1 MSINSQLLN
10 NSAKLA
16 LTDAAFKSA
25 QNRGAMGTVKLRI
38 KAWNNE
44 KQMCVCVSVLG
55 M

>member
-16 LTDAAFKSA
+16 LTDDAFKLA
-25 QNRGAMGTVKLRI
+25 RNRAAMGTVKLRI

-44 KQMCVCVSVLG
+44 KQMCCLC
-55 M
+55 